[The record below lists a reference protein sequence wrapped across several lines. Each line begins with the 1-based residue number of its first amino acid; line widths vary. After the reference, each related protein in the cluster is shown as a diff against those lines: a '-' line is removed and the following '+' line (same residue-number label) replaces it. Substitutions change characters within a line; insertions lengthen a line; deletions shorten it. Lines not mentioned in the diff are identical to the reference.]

1 MIYIRKKE
9 STTFKY
15 MISSSFQQT
24 KIKYSNI
31 QIIKTEYLENGD
43 EQKANIKK
51 YFNTIYFNVLS
62 PQQFL

>member
-1 MIYIRKKE
+1 
-9 STTFKY
+9 

-43 EQKANIKK
+43 EQKANMKK

-62 PQQFL
+62 LQQYL

>member
-1 MIYIRKKE
+1 
-9 STTFKY
+9 

-31 QIIKTEYLENGD
+31 QIIKTEYLENG
-43 EQKANIKK
+43 EQKANKKK